1 MTWRVVHVN
10 QSEKM
15 HLKLDNIVIKNEDM
29 AASLAILSNQ
39 LKELYNK
46 EV

>member
-15 HLKLDNIVIKNEDM
+15 HLKLDNLVVKKHGEEFVIP
-29 AASLAILSNQ
+29 
-39 LKELYNK
+39 
-46 EV
+46 

>member
-15 HLKLDNIVIKNEDM
+15 RLKLDNIVIKKLGEEYT
-29 AASLAILSNQ
+29 IPLSDISIIVNR
-39 LKELYNK
+39 LH
-46 EV
+46 